1 MAAAGFAVLLPDRRG
16 SGRNTADRGHA
27 ASAAR
32 LLKDCG
38 EWLEELRRRTGLQTA
53 HVIGVSWGG
62 KLAVNLVRRYPSRVA
77 SLALVAPGLFPLVD
91 LPAREKLRLA
101 WAALAARRRLF
112 RIPINEP
119 EMFTATPCWLDYIR
133 RDPLRLTH
141 VTAAFLMA
149 SRRLDRFPRKAGRH
163 AGPPTHVF
171 LAEHDR
177 IIDNERTRRWLRE
190 LPWPQRQIT
199 EYRGAHHTLEF
210 EPQGHPYPEDLLA
223 WIRSACRAVA
233 PPAGSHAPD
242 PPHAPHDA

>member
-1 MAAAGFAVLLPDRRG
+1 M
-16 SGRNTADRGHA
+16 
-27 ASAAR
+27 
-32 LLKDCG
+32 
-38 EWLEELRRRTGLQTA
+38 
-53 HVIGVSWGG
+53 SWGG
-62 KLAVNLVRRYPSRVA
+62 KLAVNLVRRYASRVA

-91 LPAREKLRLA
+91 LPAREKISLT

-119 EMFTATPCWLDYIR
+119 KMFTATPCWLDYIR

-149 SRRLDRFPRKAGRH
+149 SRRLDRFPRNKAGRH
-163 AGPPTHVF
+163 TGPPIHVF

-177 IIDNERTRRWLRE
+177 IIDNDRTRRWLRE
-190 LPWPQRQIT
+190 LPWPRRQIT

-223 WIRSACRAVA
+223 WIRSACHAAV
-233 PPAGSHAPD
+233 PPAD
-242 PPHAPHDA
+242 PPATDTAPARHQP